1 MTEQVGKILIT
12 GGNGFIGRALA
23 QELKKDGYQVIIFDV
38 DDGDIAEGLPDYKEV
53 QHVFHLAAATFVP
66 TSWES
71 PKEFYRTNIMGTVNV
86 MDFCCRHACS
96 FTLPSTYMYGAP
108 QYLPIDEK
116 HPLQTDVSPYH
127 SSKGAAEQIVQF
139 YVKKMGVSGVI
150 LRMFNVY
157 GYGQGSNFLIPS
169 ILDKVLSPDI
179 QEISVADLGPKRDF
193 VFIDD
198 VIQALIVSM
207 RQAAGTFDVYNIG
220 YGKSWDVSEVIE
232 IIEDVFGIR
241 KPYSAKG
248 IRRPGEIMN
257 TVADTSKIQAN
268 LGWIP
273 HYDLRQG
280 ILKIKEQM
288 GS

>member
-23 QELKKDGYQVIIFDV
+23 QKLNKNGYEVITFDIG
-38 DDGDIAEGLPDYKEV
+38 DGDIAEGLPDYKDV

-66 TSWES
+66 KSWEL

-86 MDFCCRHACS
+86 MDFCCRYGCS

-108 QYLPIDEK
+108 QYLPIDEN
-116 HPLQTDVSPYH
+116 HPLQTDISPYH
-127 SSKGAAEQIVQF
+127 SSKGAAEQIAQF
-139 YVKKMGVSGVI
+139 YAKNMRVSGVI

-157 GYGQGSNFLIPS
+157 GYGQGKNFLIPS
-169 ILDKVLSPDI
+169 ILEKVVSPDT
-179 QEISVADLGPKRDF
+179 QEVSVADLEPKRDF

-198 VIQALIVSM
+198 VIQALIISM
-207 RQAAGTFDVYNIG
+207 KQPSGTFDVYNVG
-220 YGKSWDVSEVIE
+220 YGKSWSVSEVIE
-232 IIEDVFGIR
+232 TIEDVFGIR

-248 IRRPGEIMN
+248 IRRPGEIMD
-257 TVADTSKIQAN
+257 TVADISKIQAN
-268 LGWIP
+268 LGWTP
-273 HYDLRQG
+273 RYDLRQG
-280 ILKIKEQM
+280 ILKIREQM

>member
-1 MTEQVGKILIT
+1 MTDHAGKILVT
-12 GGNGFIGRALA
+12 GSNGFIGRALI
-23 QELKKDGYQVIIFDV
+23 QELKKNEYEVIAFDIGE
-38 DDGDIAEGLPDYKEV
+38 GDIAVGLPDYKNV

-66 TSWES
+66 KSWES

-86 MDFCCRHACS
+86 MDFCSRHDCS

-108 QYLPIDEK
+108 QYLPIDEN

-127 SSKGAAEQIVQF
+127 SSKGVAEQIVEF
-139 YVKKMGVSGVI
+139 YVKKMSVSGVI

-157 GYGQGSNFLIPS
+157 GYGQGKNFLIPS
-169 ILDKVLSPDI
+169 LLDKLISPDT
-179 QEISVADLGPKRDF
+179 QEVSVADLDPKRDY

-198 VIQALIVSM
+198 VIQALMLSM
-207 RQAAGTFDVYNIG
+207 KQSTGFNIYNVG
-220 YGKSWDVSEVIE
+220 YGKSWSVAEVIE
-232 IIEDVFGIR
+232 TIESVFGIR
-241 KPYSAKG
+241 KPYFAKG
-248 IRRPGEIMN
+248 NRRPGEIMN
-257 TVADTSKIQAN
+257 TVADISKIQEH

-273 HYDLRQG
+273 QYDLRQG